1 MPNNKKRRIGR
12 KPSVTIPRGAW
23 LDRSCNGMNP
33 RCDVTGKA
41 CFSSESAARKSLVG
55 QLSTKHVRIYR
66 CDAHPSHFHLTKTYS
81 DKF

>member
-1 MPNNKKRRIGR
+1 MSNNKQRRVGR
-12 KPSVTIPRGAW
+12 KQGSTIPRGAW
-23 LDRSCNGMNP
+23 IEKTPPSLNP

-41 CFSSESAARKSLVG
+41 CFFSESAARKSLVG